1 MSELSSLVE
10 LKNRIKAKKP
20 EFIRQDTNIRPRVK
34 GGWRKPKGIH
44 SKMRHNRRGKRKLPS
59 PGYGSPAKVRGFHQ
73 SGLKPVLVENEE
85 QVPSDKEYGIIVSG
99 RTGMKKKAEIIKKAN
114 EKGIKVLNLDAEKFM
129 KRVDEFLQAKKKPKQ
144 EKKAKE
150 VKKEAKEEPKSEES
164 KTHSESIEDKKKE
177 EKKEKDKIL
186 TKKV

>member
-1 MSELSSLVE
+1 MSGLSSLVE
-10 LKNRIKAKKP
+10 LKNMIKAKKP
-20 EFIRQDTNIRPRVK
+20 EFIRQDTSIRPRVK

-59 PGYGSPAKVRGFHQ
+59 PGYGSPVKVRGFHP
-73 SGLKPVLVENEE
+73 SGVKPVLVENEG
-85 QVPSDKEYGIIVSG
+85 QIPSGKEYGVIVSG
-99 RTGMKKKAEIIKKAN
+99 RTGMKKKAEIVKKAH
-114 EKGIKVLNLDAEKFM
+114 EKGIKILNLDAEKLM
-129 KRVDEFLQAKKKPKQ
+129 KKVEEFLQAKKKPKAD
-144 EKKAKE
+144 K
-150 VKKEAKEEPKSEES
+150 KKEESKKEPKAEES